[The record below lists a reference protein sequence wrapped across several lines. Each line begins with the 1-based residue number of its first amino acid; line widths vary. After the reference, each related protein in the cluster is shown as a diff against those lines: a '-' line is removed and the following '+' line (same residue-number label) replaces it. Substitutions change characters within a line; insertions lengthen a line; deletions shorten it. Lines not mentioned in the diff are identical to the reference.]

1 MFASFVMR
9 ALHARFAQRFEV
21 PMQLTQ
27 IDLNLFK
34 VFDAIYR
41 EGGITP
47 ASKQLHLSQ
56 PAVSHA
62 LARLRELLGDP
73 LFERHGNEMTPTP
86 RARELAGDINRLLSG
101 LTRTLSGAARFDP
114 ATAQR
119 RFTVAMRESHETT
132 FLPSMIARLQRE
144 APGIGI
150 ATVRIERRDLEDDLQ
165 SGELDLAVDMPLPVT
180 DEIRRQC
187 IKSESLVVLARKDH
201 PAVNTSL
208 DLANYLAAEHV
219 LVTGRRHGGGH
230 VDAALQRL
238 NIGRHI
244 KIRCQHYGAANAVVA
259 GSDLLATMPRSY
271 AEHVN
276 DCGNQILEFPAEVP
290 LMEVFMYWH
299 ANVDAQPAHR
309 WFRELA
315 VQHL

>member
-1 MFASFVMR
+1 
-9 ALHARFAQRFEV
+9 
-21 PMQLTQ
+21 MQLSQ

-86 RARELAGDINRLLSG
+86 RARELAGDINQLLSG
-101 LTRTLSGAARFDP
+101 LTRTLSGAAHFDP

-119 RFTVAMRESHETT
+119 RFTIAMRESHERT
-132 FLPSMIARLQRE
+132 FLPGMMTLLNRQS
-144 APGIGI
+144 PGISV

-180 DEIRRQC
+180 DEIRRQRV
-187 IKSESLVVLARKDH
+187 KSESLIVLARKDH
-201 PAVNTSL
+201 PTAHASL
-208 DLANYLAAEHV
+208 DLATYLAAEHV

-238 NIGRHI
+238 NIARHI
-244 KIRCQHYGAANAVVA
+244 KVRCQDYGAANAVVA
-259 GSDLLATMPRSY
+259 STDLLVTMPRSY

-276 DCGNQILEFPAEVP
+276 SCGNQMLPLPTDAP

-299 ANVDAQPAHR
+299 VNVDAHPAHR
-309 WFRELA
+309 WLRELA
-315 VQHL
+315 LQYL